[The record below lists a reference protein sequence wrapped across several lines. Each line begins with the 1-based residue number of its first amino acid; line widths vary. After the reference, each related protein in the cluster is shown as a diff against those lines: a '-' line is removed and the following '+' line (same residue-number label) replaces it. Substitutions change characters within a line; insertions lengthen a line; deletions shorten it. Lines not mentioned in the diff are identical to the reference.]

1 MVLGFL
7 APSKVQE
14 YAVEAATFE
23 PTSLS
28 IHSFTTTGVTAR
40 IQGDFSMRAEKVK
53 DKSVRRFGRFGTWI
67 ARKVETGQ
75 SSVQVTLPDYK
86 DALLGTA
93 EIPSIVADI
102 RNGHTTHIDFLTEL
116 SPGNTDAIRRL
127 AKDFIDGKLQELRVS
142 AEASVPV
149 KSGLIN
155 LGRQTV
161 SRAMAFGN
169 DRIPS
174 LPEYKIHKLNFRE
187 VELPDLQR
195 AMVADVAVELGNDYP
210 LDFTIPPLGF
220 AILVDNCLPSQPLIQ
235 LADATTP
242 SLAVRPEENLNVS
255 VSGFVRRLPQVFTQ
269 ACPGSHES
277 PLDNLLGGYIHG
289 NDTTVY
295 VRGSDSPSLDTPR
308 WITDL
313 MSDITVPVPFPGHTF
328 GHLIKNFTMADV
340 HFGLPDPFAEPDTP
354 EAQPKISA
362 VIKALVALPEEMNF
376 NISVGRVRANADVF
390 YHGDKLGY
398 LDLNK
403 WQKANSTRIASAKD
417 QGPLLAVQSAIEKA
431 PLTVTDDDVFT
442 DVLNALLFGGKGV
455 ELRIK
460 ADVDVEMETALGQL
474 AVRKIPAE
482 GSVPVKPIKRG
493 GVGSFAPKIGNLQI
507 LDTGKTSLTLTALV
521 NFTNPTEYSATVP
534 FVDINILTNDTLLGH
549 ATAKDVHVVPGN
561 NTNILVTAVWD
572 PRTLGGEQGHR
583 VGVEFLS
590 QYISGF
596 NTTLSLRTHKGT
608 IPAQPSL
615 GRALSKFGVDLPTPN
630 LRGGGGGGDGGG
642 SGDKNE
648 KHFIQDATMHLI
660 TRTAN
665 FVLLSPLKTSTLYV
679 TYINAT
685 AFHNEDAVGHIL
697 YDLPFAVPPG
707 SSTSPRLPVD
717 FGSIGYD
724 EVKGAL
730 GGSLKMAAKATVGP
744 QAGNRKRTSRRS
756 HTNLSNLRLA
766 PLSRDISPEDDRI
779 SSSPWPHT
787 SYIEGKSAPTTPSIL
802 GRSSSRRQLGGA
814 GLSRK
819 LSIHDAEY
827 DPVLVTSHGVPRSAL
842 RPDAGDHIMTKA
854 KSEAALNQRPT
865 RAGLPKLRTPL
876 LHPLSA
882 SLAVKPHD
890 KQHDNDWFTRAG
902 LATTSMLRESKGQS
916 WLASRHSSTSLQLMQ
931 FSDDEEDALASKSA
945 ISLQR
950 LHFADDEFSP
960 ETPRATS
967 RWGSRF
973 GSRVASARNSRR
985 GSKVGLDSPQLHR
998 DPSDYFGNAGLVP
1011 EVSVKPDFVDPR
1023 DNSDDEDPE
1032 QEVARLAREASFGF
1046 GPLIDRLVGW
1056 TLFDVTEDRE
1066 ATDAETE
1073 TEDETPTM
1081 HERVVHT
1088 PVRPSPP
1095 RTRQAVARADRQDD
1109 PEEGGWKDA
1118 AWLLGVASRVLL

>member
-1 MVLGFL
+1 MPESNSQPSSRPQSAHSVRSSRSQQSTPRNANDETTPLLATNNNHSVEAQDQAEPSAGSTSQSQSPAVARLLHLFQPQSKSSPRWSSLLALLLLCIIAVLIMVLGFL

-14 YAVEAATFE
+14 YAVKAATFE

-40 IQGDFSMRAEKVK
+40 IQGDFSMRAENVK

-102 RNGHTTHIDFLTEL
+102 RDGHTTHIDFLTEL

-174 LPEYKIHKLNFRE
+174 LPEYKIHKLNFHE

-195 AMVADVAVELGNDYP
+195 AMVADVAIELGNDYP
-210 LDFTIPPLGF
+210 LHFTIPPLGF
-220 AILVDNCLPSQPLIQ
+220 AILVDNCRPSQPLIQ

-242 SLAVRPEENLNVS
+242 SLSVRPKENLNVS
-255 VSGFVRRLPQVFTQ
+255 VSGFVRRLPQAFTQ

-313 MSDITVPVPFPGHTF
+313 MSDVTVPVPFPGHTF
-328 GHLIKNFTMADV
+328 GHLIRNFTMADV
-340 HFGLPDPFAEPDTP
+340 HFGLPDPFAEPNSP
-354 EAQPKISA
+354 EAQPRISA

-390 YHGDKLGY
+390 YHGAKLGY
-398 LDLNK
+398 LDLSK
-403 WQKANSTRIASAKD
+403 WQNANSTRIASAKD
-417 QGPLLAVQSAIEKA
+417 EGPLLAVQSAIEKA

-455 ELRIK
+455 ELGIK
-460 ADVDVEMETALGQL
+460 ADVDVKMETALGQL

-482 GSVPVKPIKRG
+482 GSVPVKPNMRPLVAIKRG
-493 GVGSFAPKIGNLQI
+493 GVGSFTPKIGNLQM

-534 FVDINILTNDTLLGH
+534 FVDINILTNGTLLGH
-549 ATAKDVHVVPGN
+549 ATAKDVSVVPGI

-572 PRTLGGEQGHR
+572 PRTLGGEEGHR

-590 QYISGF
+590 QYISVGF
-596 NTTLSLRTHKGT
+596 NTTLSLRTHEGT

-630 LRGGGGGGDGGG
+630 LRGGG
-642 SGDKNE
+642 DKDE

-660 TRTAN
+660 TSTAN
-665 FVLLSPLKTSTLYV
+665 FVLLSPLKTSTIYV

-685 AFHNEDAVGHIL
+685 AYHHEDAVGHIV

-717 FGSIGYD
+717 FGTIGYD

-730 GGSLKMAAKATVGP
+730 GGTLKMAAKATVGV
-744 QAGNRKRTSRRS
+744 
-756 HTNLSNLRLA
+756 RLGKWEEH
-766 PLSRDISPEDDRI
+766 I
-779 SSSPWPHT
+779 W
-787 SYIEGKSAPTTPSIL
+787 YQGEGI
-802 GRSSSRRQLGGA
+802 GA
-814 GLSRK
+814 K
-819 LSIHDAEY
+819 I
-827 DPVLVTSHGVPRSAL
+827 
-842 RPDAGDHIMTKA
+842 
-854 KSEAALNQRPT
+854 
-865 RAGLPKLRTPL
+865 
-876 LHPLSA
+876 
-882 SLAVKPHD
+882 
-890 KQHDNDWFTRAG
+890 
-902 LATTSMLRESKGQS
+902 
-916 WLASRHSSTSLQLMQ
+916 
-931 FSDDEEDALASKSA
+931 
-945 ISLQR
+945 R
-950 LHFADDEFSP
+950 L
-960 ETPRATS
+960 
-967 RWGSRF
+967 
-973 GSRVASARNSRR
+973 
-985 GSKVGLDSPQLHR
+985 
-998 DPSDYFGNAGLVP
+998 
-1011 EVSVKPDFVDPR
+1011 
-1023 DNSDDEDPE
+1023 
-1032 QEVARLAREASFGF
+1032 
-1046 GPLIDRLVGW
+1046 
-1056 TLFDVTEDRE
+1056 
-1066 ATDAETE
+1066 
-1073 TEDETPTM
+1073 
-1081 HERVVHT
+1081 
-1088 PVRPSPP
+1088 
-1095 RTRQAVARADRQDD
+1095 
-1109 PEEGGWKDA
+1109 
-1118 AWLLGVASRVLL
+1118 

>member
-1 MVLGFL
+1 MPDSTSQPSSRPQSVHSVHSSNSRRSAPRNNNDENTPLLSTNNNDHNVEAQDQVEPSSESASQSHSPAVARLLHLFQPKSQNSPRWSSLLALLFLCILAVLIMVLGFL

-40 IQGDFSMRAEKVK
+40 IQGDFSMRADKVK
-53 DKSVRRFGRFGTWI
+53 DDSVRRFGRFGTWI

-93 EIPSIVADI
+93 QIPSIVADI

-127 AKDFIDGKLQELRVS
+127 AKDYLDGKLQELRVS

-187 VELPDLQR
+187 IELPDFQR

-220 AILVDNCLPSQPLIQ
+220 AILVDNCQSSQPLIQ

-242 SLAVRPEENLNVS
+242 SLAVRPKENVNVS
-255 VSGFVRRLPQVFTQ
+255 VSGLVRRLPQAFTQ
-269 ACPGSHES
+269 ACPDSHES
-277 PLDNLLGGYIHG
+277 PLDVLLGGYIRG

-295 VRGSDSPSLDTPR
+295 VRGSDSPSLDTPQ

-313 MSDITVPVPFPGHTF
+313 MSDITVPVPFRGHTF
-328 GHLIKNFTMADV
+328 GHLIRNFTMANV
-340 HFGLPDPFAEPDTP
+340 HFGLPDPFSEPNSP
-354 EAQPKISA
+354 EAQPRISA

-390 YHGDKLGY
+390 YHGAKLGY
-398 LDLNK
+398 LDLSK
-403 WQKANSTRIASAKD
+403 WQKANSTRIDSAKD
-417 QGPLLAVQSAIEKA
+417 EGPLLAVQSAIENA

-455 ELRIK
+455 ELGIK

-482 GSVPVKPIKRG
+482 GTVPVKLENDVANMRPLVAIKRG
-493 GVGSFAPKIGNLQI
+493 GMGSFTPKIGNLQI
-507 LDTGKTSLTLTALV
+507 LDTGKTSLTLTASV

-534 FVDINILTNDTLLGH
+534 YVDIQILTNGTLLGH
-549 ATAKDVHVVPGN
+549 ATAKDVTVVPGV

-572 PRTLGGEQGHR
+572 PKTMSGEEGHR

-596 NTTLSLRTHKGT
+596 NTTLTLRTHEGT
-608 IPAQPSL
+608 IPAQPAL
-615 GRALSKFGVDLPTPN
+615 GRALSRFAVDLPTPN
-630 LRGGGGGGDGGG
+630 LRGGGGGG
-642 SGDKNE
+642 GDEKE

-660 TRTAN
+660 TSTAN
-665 FVLLSPLKTSTLYV
+665 FVLLSPLKTSTIYV

-685 AFHNEDAVGHIL
+685 AFYHEDAVGHIV

-707 SSTSPRLPVD
+707 SSTSPRLPVN
-717 FGSIGYD
+717 FGSLGYD

-730 GGSLKMAAKATVGP
+730 GGSLKMAAKATVGV
-744 QAGNRKRTSRRS
+744 R
-756 HTNLSNLRLA
+756 
-766 PLSRDISPEDDRI
+766 
-779 SSSPWPHT
+779 
-787 SYIEGKSAPTTPSIL
+787 L
-802 GRSSSRRQLGGA
+802 GRWEERIWYQGEGIGA
-814 GLSRK
+814 K
-819 LSIHDAEY
+819 I
-827 DPVLVTSHGVPRSAL
+827 
-842 RPDAGDHIMTKA
+842 
-854 KSEAALNQRPT
+854 
-865 RAGLPKLRTPL
+865 
-876 LHPLSA
+876 
-882 SLAVKPHD
+882 
-890 KQHDNDWFTRAG
+890 
-902 LATTSMLRESKGQS
+902 
-916 WLASRHSSTSLQLMQ
+916 
-931 FSDDEEDALASKSA
+931 
-945 ISLQR
+945 R
-950 LHFADDEFSP
+950 L
-960 ETPRATS
+960 
-967 RWGSRF
+967 
-973 GSRVASARNSRR
+973 
-985 GSKVGLDSPQLHR
+985 
-998 DPSDYFGNAGLVP
+998 
-1011 EVSVKPDFVDPR
+1011 
-1023 DNSDDEDPE
+1023 
-1032 QEVARLAREASFGF
+1032 
-1046 GPLIDRLVGW
+1046 
-1056 TLFDVTEDRE
+1056 
-1066 ATDAETE
+1066 
-1073 TEDETPTM
+1073 
-1081 HERVVHT
+1081 
-1088 PVRPSPP
+1088 
-1095 RTRQAVARADRQDD
+1095 
-1109 PEEGGWKDA
+1109 
-1118 AWLLGVASRVLL
+1118 